1 VERKKKRK
9 EKRNGGHCLVNWGS
23 RVKWAKEAYWVR
35 QEVLSELVWL
45 FESMSLLVLID
56 DLYAVSSLAFFTI
69 LVDTNA

>member
-1 VERKKKRK
+1 
-9 EKRNGGHCLVNWGS
+9 
-23 RVKWAKEAYWVR
+23 VR

-56 DLYAVSSLAFFTI
+56 DLYAVSSLAFLTI